1 MRPAKGTFSLAG
13 LLGLL
18 AVAAVL
24 LTLCTG
30 LWREY
35 DRAWANTHDSVFQGR
50 MKQTALGLHNYLDT
64 YGTMPPVG
72 SPSPTKPI
80 CSWRVS
86 VLPFLEQQALFAAYR
101 QDLPWN
107 DPINNAL
114 CRGVPRPL
122 DEHTR
127 HRNVHDR
134 CTNIVAVTGPGT
146 MWPPEGPRRLSDITD
161 NHDSTIILVEIAR
174 SDIAWHE
181 PRDID
186 IAEVSFVG
194 GPGLRRIGRHRPGG
208 AHVVTA
214 NGQVRFLPDSTPPE
228 TLRAMLTIAG
238 GEDVPELK

>member
-1 MRPAKGTFSLAG
+1 MRPANRTISLAG
-13 LLGLL
+13 LLWLIAL
-18 AVAAVL
+18 AAVL
-24 LTLCTG
+24 LTVCTG
-30 LWREY
+30 LWRSV
-35 DRAWANTHDSVFQGR
+35 DSARAATQHAIFQGR
-50 MKQTALGLHNYLDT
+50 MKSVVVALHNYLDN

-72 SPSPTKPI
+72 SSSSTAPI

-86 VLPFLEQQALFAAYR
+86 VMPFIEDQALFAAYR

-107 DPINNAL
+107 HPANNAL
-114 CRGVPRPL
+114 CRNQVYDFFSHP
-122 DEHTR
+122 R
-127 HRNVHDR
+127 HRNLHDR

-146 MWPPEGPRRLSDITD
+146 MWPPEGPRSLSDIAD
-161 NHDSTIILVEIAR
+161 GWDSTIILVEIAQ

-194 GPGLRRIGRHRPGG
+194 GPGLRRIGGHRPGG

-214 NGQVRFLPDSTPPE
+214 SGQVRFLPDSTPPE

>member
-13 LLGLL
+13 LLRLI

-24 LTLCTG
+24 LAFG
-30 LWREY
+30 GAAWRYY
-35 DRAWANTHDSVFQGR
+35 DGIWSHVAHLQFQGR

-64 YGTMPPVG
+64 YGTMPPTG
-72 SPSPTKPI
+72 SPSSAEPI

-86 VLPFLEQQALFAAYR
+86 AMPFMEQQAFFAAYR

-107 DPINNAL
+107 DPTNDAL
-114 CRGVPRPL
+114 CRSQVRNIFS
-122 DEHTR
+122 HTR
-127 HRNVHDR
+127 HRNVHDQ
-134 CTNIVAVTGPGT
+134 CTNIIAVTGPGT
-146 MWPPEGPRRLSDITD
+146 IWPPEGPRSFSDVTD
-161 NHDSTIILVEIAR
+161 DHDSTIILVEIAR

-194 GPGLRRIGRHRPGG
+194 GPGLRRIGGHRPGG

>member
-18 AVAAVL
+18 AAAAVL
-24 LTLCTG
+24 LTVCTG
-30 LWREY
+30 LWRSI
-35 DRAWANTHDSVFQGR
+35 DSARAASQHTQFQGR
-50 MKQTALGLHNYLDT
+50 MKYVVLALHNYMDF

-72 SPSPTKPI
+72 SPSPTAPI

-86 VLPFLEQQALFAAYR
+86 VTPFLEQQALFAAYR
-101 QDLPWN
+101 HDLPWN
-107 DPINNAL
+107 DPANDAL
-114 CRGVPRPL
+114 CHGIAC
-122 DEHTR
+122 DCFWHSR
-127 HRNVHDR
+127 HRNVHDQ
-134 CTNIVAVTGPGT
+134 CTNIIAITGPGT
-146 MWPPEGPRRLSDITD
+146 MWPPEGPRHLSDVTD
-161 NHDSTIILVEIAR
+161 DQFSTIILVEIAR

-181 PRDID
+181 PRDIAID
-186 IAEVSFVG
+186 EVSFIG
-194 GPGLRRIGRHRPGG
+194 GPGLRRIGGHRPGG